1 MSGGPTN
8 LSLSNNILLTNKWNQ
23 VFLVIQKSR
32 NLLQRQTKMDSLIR
46 NRELHARQRNCL
58 DWQKEGCVCFL
69 LLAIRR
75 FAGKQALK
83 KFPKKEIYGL
93 DHKDV
98 LEYLMFRDEN
108 DSEEELSYI
117 TMPVPMWEML
127 HYKPA
132 LTLLNCSLR
141 HSANLVLSSS

>member
-1 MSGGPTN
+1 
-8 LSLSNNILLTNKWNQ
+8 
-23 VFLVIQKSR
+23 
-32 NLLQRQTKMDSLIR
+32 MDSLIR

-58 DWQKEGCVCFL
+58 DKQKEGYVCFL

-75 FAGKQALK
+75 FAGMQALK

-127 HYKPA
+127 QYKPA
-132 LTLLNCSLR
+132 LTLLN
-141 HSANLVLSSS
+141 VL